1 MYRSVYVFLRGDDDG
16 DAWLGPPA
24 PLDGEPRVLDGDCAS
39 RVARGRGV
47 VLVGV
52 VTGVVTG
59 CEFWRSGDRAGLL
72 TGLRMGLLTG
82 DLLPP
87 APGRSRRLGDRD
99 LFEMSTFG
107 FGDDGKTGNSSS
119 KSLCNFLIGTS
130 LSLYVLCVV
139 LSVGV

>member
-16 DAWLGPPA
+16 DAWLGPPP
-24 PLDGEPRVLDGDCAS
+24 PLEGEPRVRDGDCAS
-39 RVARGRGV
+39 RVVRGRGV
-47 VLVGV
+47 DLVGV

-87 APGRSRRLGDRD
+87 PPGRSRRLGERD
-99 LFEMSTFG
+99 LFELSTLG

-119 KSLCNFLIGTS
+119 KSLCNFLIDQAVT
-130 LSLYVLCVV
+130 V
-139 LSVGV
+139 SVGCV